1 MEIRQL
7 KAFLAIAEART
18 FTAAAQRI
26 HYTQAAL
33 SMQIKQLEKEVG
45 VPLFTRMPRRV
56 VLTEA
61 GEHLHER
68 AQRILREHDA
78 ALAEL
83 AELAGAKHGRLRV
96 GSASGMVSADSLPL
110 ILKRLRKT
118 HQNAE
123 VSVSSGTSEELV
135 KKILAGEIDAAFI
148 SLPVQAKNVETEL
161 LSRDQLVAIASPRHA
176 MAAQKVVSA
185 FALEGEKLILGERGG
200 NTRRLIDEFFA
211 QAGLK
216 PTVAMELS
224 RQAAIRNMVA
234 ADMGVGIVPLSVA
247 REDVERGRLVR
258 WWIEGA
264 RINWEMGLARLSG
277 GYLSPVCQSF
287 MELCREHFTAEAAA
301 RPPARRSASK
311 KPEGGV
317 KKAGRKPAAKG
328 ATQSKGSKKSKR

>member
-7 KAFLAIAEART
+7 KAFVAIAEAHT
-18 FTAAAQRI
+18 FTAAAHRI

-61 GEHLHER
+61 GERLHDR
-68 AQRILREHDA
+68 AHRILREHDA

-83 AELAGAKHGRLRV
+83 AELAGAKHGRVRL
-96 GSASGMVSADSLPL
+96 GSASGMVSADSLPQ
-110 ILKRLRKT
+110 ILKRLRKS
-118 HQNAE
+118 HPNAE

-135 KKILAGEIDAAFI
+135 KKILAGEIDAAFV
-148 SLPVQAKNVETEL
+148 SLPVQAKNVETEQ
-161 LSRDQLVAIASPRHA
+161 LSRDELVAIASPRHA
-176 MAAQKVVSA
+176 LASQKVVSA
-185 FALEGEKLILGERGG
+185 FALAGEKLILGERGG

-211 QAGLK
+211 EAGLK

-264 RINWEMGLARLSG
+264 RINWEMGLARLNG
-277 GYLSPVCQSF
+277 GYLSPVCQTF
-287 MELCREHFTAEAAA
+287 VDLCREHFAAA
-301 RPPARRSASK
+301 AAAQKAERRRAAKKTGGKKSAGKSASK
-311 KPEGGV
+311 
-317 KKAGRKPAAKG
+317 RAAK
-328 ATQSKGSKKSKR
+328 SKKSRG

>member
-7 KAFLAIAEART
+7 KAFLAIADART

-33 SMQIKQLEKEVG
+33 SMQIKQLEREVG

-61 GEHLHER
+61 GERLMGR
-68 AQRILREHDA
+68 AQHILREHDA

-96 GSASGMVSADSLPL
+96 GSASGMVSTDSLPA
-110 ILKRLRKT
+110 ILKKLKKAHT
-118 HQNAE
+118 HAE
-123 VSVSSGTSEELV
+123 VSVTSGTSEELV
-135 KKILAGEIDAAFI
+135 KKILAGEADAAFV
-148 SLPVQAKNVETEL
+148 SLPVQARNVETEL
-161 LSRDQLVAIASPRHA
+161 LSQDQLVAIASPRHA
-176 MAAQKVVSA
+176 LADQRVVSA
-185 FALEGEKLILGERGG
+185 FALAGEKLILGERGG

-211 QAGLK
+211 EAGLK

-224 RQAAIRNMVA
+224 RQAAIKNMVA
-234 ADMGVGIVPLSVA
+234 ADMGVGIVPLSVV
-247 REDVERGRLVR
+247 RDEVERGRLVR

-277 GYLSPVCQSF
+277 GYLSPVCQTF
-287 MELCREHFTAEAAA
+287 IELCREHFAAA
-301 RPPARRSASK
+301 APAPEPKRRRGAKARPA
-311 KPEGGV
+311 
-317 KKAGRKPAAKG
+317 KKAGRKSGAKRR
-328 ATQSKGSKKSKR
+328 SKG

>member
-45 VPLFTRMPRRV
+45 VPLFIRMPRRV

-96 GSASGMVSADSLPL
+96 GSASGMVSADALPL
-110 ILKRLRKT
+110 ILKRLRKS
-118 HQNAE
+118 HPNAD
-123 VSVSSGTSEELV
+123 VSVSSGTSEEQV

-148 SLPVQAKNVETEL
+148 SLPVRAKNVETEL

-176 MAAQKVVSA
+176 MAGQKVVSA
-185 FALEGEKLILGERGG
+185 FALAGEKLILGERGG

-211 QAGLK
+211 EAGLK

-234 ADMGVGIVPLSVA
+234 ADMGVGIVPFSVA

-287 MELCREHFTAEAAA
+287 MELCREHFAAEAGTGTAA
-301 RPPARRSASK
+301 PRRASK
-311 KPEGGV
+311 KTAGGA
-317 KKAGRKPAAKG
+317 KKAVRKTAAKG
-328 ATQSKGSKKSKR
+328 AARPKGSKKSKR

>member
-7 KAFLAIAEART
+7 RAFMAIADART

-61 GEHLHER
+61 GERLLAR
-68 AQRILREHDA
+68 AQHILREHDA

-96 GSASGMVSADSLPL
+96 GSASGMVSADALPT
-110 ILKRLRKT
+110 ILKRLKRA
-118 HQNAE
+118 HPHAE
-123 VSVSSGTSEELV
+123 VSVMSGTSEELV
-135 KKILAGEIDAAFI
+135 GKILAGETDAAFI
-148 SLPVQAKNVETEL
+148 SLPVQARNVETEL
-161 LSRDQLVAIASPRHA
+161 LSQDQLVAIASPRHA
-176 MAAQKVVSA
+176 MAGQRVVSA
-185 FALEGEKLILGERGG
+185 FALAGEKLILGERGG

-211 QAGLK
+211 EAGLK

-224 RQAAIRNMVA
+224 RQQAIKNMVA

-247 REDVERGRLVR
+247 RDDVERGRLVR

-277 GYLSPVCQSF
+277 GYLSPVSQTF
-287 MELCREHFTAEAAA
+287 IDLCREHFAEANAA
-301 RPPARRSASK
+301 SAKRPRATKKSPAA
-311 KPEGGV
+311 
-317 KKAGRKPAAKG
+317 KKAGRKAA
-328 ATQSKGSKKSKR
+328 SKSMKKSKR

>member
-7 KAFLAIAEART
+7 KAFVAIAEART
-18 FTAAAQRI
+18 FTAAAHRI

-61 GEHLHER
+61 GERLLER
-68 AQRILREHDA
+68 AHHILREHDA

-96 GSASGMVSADSLPL
+96 GSASGMVSSDSLPL
-110 ILKRLRKT
+110 ILKKLRKT
-118 HQNAE
+118 HPNAD

-135 KKILAGEIDAAFI
+135 KKILAGEIDTAFV
-148 SLPVQAKNVETEL
+148 SLPVEARNVETEL
-161 LSRDQLVAIASPRHA
+161 LSRDQLVAIASPRHR
-176 MAAQKVVSA
+176 MAGQKVVSA
-185 FALEGEKLILGERGG
+185 FALAGEKLILGERGG

-211 QAGLK
+211 EAGLK

-224 RQAAIRNMVA
+224 RQQAIKNMVA
-234 ADMGVGIVPLSVA
+234 ADMGVGIVPFSVA
-247 REDVERGRLVR
+247 RDDVDKGRLVR

-264 RINWEMGLARLSG
+264 RINWEMGVARLSG

-287 MELCREHFTAEAAA
+287 LDLCRAQFSGEAGGAE
-301 RPPARRSASK
+301 PKQRRASK
-311 KPEGGV
+311 K
-317 KKAGRKPAAKG
+317 KRAGSKSGAKRAAK
-328 ATQSKGSKKSKR
+328 SK